1 MAVMATSV
9 LAGCGASDEEQAAD
23 TVRTYLE
30 AFVDGN
36 GQRACEQLTDA
47 VQRRIVDGFS
57 EGAPSAGITSCEQ
70 AIGAI
75 ADQRSTQ
82 LAEPVE
88 IKVERVTVDGDR
100 ATVRMRG
107 ATDDAELTKT
117 DNAGWLI
124 SGGIF

>member
-9 LAGCGASDEEQAAD
+9 LAGCGASDEE
-23 TVRTYLE
+23 R
-30 AFVDGN
+30 
-36 GQRACEQLTDA
+36 
-47 VQRRIVDGFS
+47 
-57 EGAPSAGITSCEQ
+57 EQ
-70 AIGAI
+70 AIGAL
-75 ADQRSTQ
+75 ADYRSTE

-88 IKVERVTVDGDR
+88 IEVERVTVEGDF

-107 ATDDAELTKT
+107 ATEDAELTRT

>member
-1 MAVMATSV
+1 M
-9 LAGCGASDEEQAAD
+9 
-23 TVRTYLE
+23 
-30 AFVDGN
+30 DGN

-47 VQRRIVDGFS
+47 VQRRIVDAFS

-70 AIGAI
+70 AIGAV
-75 ADQRSTQ
+75 ADQRSTE

-88 IKVERVTVDGDR
+88 IKVERVTVDGDS